1 MLSYFKKND
10 PYRIVGLLLIILVT
24 RTLFILLF
32 NTDGWSRAM
41 DDDGPLSTGIT
52 HAGPIANLLLIALSS
67 INLEVLD
74 LILAGGLILL
84 NGILLNSIFIRNAS
98 FQESSYVPAAIYI
111 ILMSTS
117 KDFYYLSPA
126 LLGSSF
132 LLISLNYLFYHIKY
146 RGTEENILSTGFTI
160 GLAGLCY
167 YPFLWFYLMVL
178 VIYLL
183 YSGTITRRY
192 FLLTWGFVLP
202 PLLTWLVFFLMDND
216 QAFLNAM
223 FSGMVDYQVLG
234 ELLNQSLIVY
244 GLALALSLVA
254 AIQNFSGQGMTNHQ
268 ILVQKAISWVGFF
281 GITSFAI
288 FGSDSLSALS
298 FAIPA
303 LAYFSTKLFEDITRK
318 YVAELLF
325 FGLAAAAMAT
335 LALAY

>member
-10 PYRIVGLLLIILVT
+10 PYRIIGLLLIILVT

-32 NTDGWSRAM
+32 NTEDWNIAL
-41 DDDGPLSTGIT
+41 DDNGSLSTSIT
-52 HAGPIANLLLIALSS
+52 LAGPISNLLFIALSA

-74 LILAGGLILL
+74 TILAGGLILL
-84 NGILLNSIFIRNAS
+84 NGVLLNSIFIRNAS

-111 ILMSTS
+111 ILMSS
-117 KDFYYLSPA
+117 SRDFYYLSPS

-167 YPFLWFYLMVL
+167 YPFLWVYLMVL
-178 VIYLL
+178 IIYLL

-192 FLLTWGFVLP
+192 FLLTWGFLLP
-202 PLLTWLVFFLMDND
+202 PLLTWLVFFLMDNG
-216 QAFLNAM
+216 QTFLNTM

-244 GLALALSLVA
+244 GLALVLSLVA

-268 ILVQKAISWVGFF
+268 ILVQKAISWVGFI
-281 GITSFAI
+281 GIASFAI
-288 FGSDSLSALS
+288 FGSDSLSALA

-303 LAYFSTKLFEDITRK
+303 LAYFSTKLFEDITKK

-325 FGLAAAAMAT
+325 FGLVAAAITT
-335 LALAY
+335 LALNY